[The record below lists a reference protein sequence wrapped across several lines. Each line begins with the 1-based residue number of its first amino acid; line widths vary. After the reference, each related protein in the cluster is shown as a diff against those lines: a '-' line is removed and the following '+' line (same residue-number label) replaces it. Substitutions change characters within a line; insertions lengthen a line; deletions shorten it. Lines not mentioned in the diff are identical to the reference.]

1 MTKRT
6 RTEIKNSG
14 ATFTPEGL
22 AQFVAK
28 KIFDS
33 CESLCQPVILDPAC
47 GTGSL
52 LQAALT
58 TFKQYSPHLVGYDT
72 DREYLNIAESC
83 IKKRTSSIELHN
95 QDFLDLYEDY
105 RDGLFSN
112 NAIKA
117 DIIIANP
124 PYVRTQNLGAERA
137 QKLAQQFNLSGRID
151 LYFPFLKC
159 MTYALK
165 EGGIIGVI
173 TSNRYLSTKSGAGI
187 RSFLLNNFEI
197 IEILDLGDTKLF
209 DAAVLPSVFIGRRR
223 SNKAQ
228 SSCVASKIYEAT
240 EPISESPT
248 IANTIYDLI
257 SEAHGGLYQVGNT
270 LYRVDSGRI
279 CFENTGNEPWTITSN
294 RDDAW
299 LETIRSNAGFYVGDV
314 FKVRVGIKSC
324 ADNVFLNPRWENE
337 SSIPEDALLRTLI
350 SQENIVRWGC
360 DYSRCSKALY
370 PHYSD
375 SGKKAVYD
383 ISKYPRAHEY
393 LKKHYTQLA
402 GRKYLMDAGRNWYE
416 LWVPQNPALWQFPK
430 IVFPDISVYSRFCFD
445 DSGAIVNGNC
455 YWIVAQTDE
464 ELNLLYLIEGVA
476 NSPLMERYHDLSFNN
491 KLYSGRRRYLTQYIA
506 KYPMPPVDNPAS
518 RKIISLVKQI
528 NTISDSH
535 RIAVLEKD
543 INQYVYQAFGVT
555 AL

>member
-1 MTKRT
+1 MNKRT
-6 RTEIKNSG
+6 KTEIKNSG

-22 AQFVAK
+22 AQFVAQR
-28 KIFDS
+28 IFDS
-33 CESLCQPVILDPAC
+33 SEHISQPVILDPAC

-52 LQAALT
+52 LQAALS

-72 DREYLNIAESC
+72 DREYLSIAESC
-83 IKKRTSSIELHN
+83 IKNRTLSFELHN
-95 QDFLDLYEDY
+95 QDFLDLYEEY
-105 RDGLFSN
+105 RDGLFDN
-112 NAIKA
+112 NSVKA

-173 TSNRYLSTKSGAGI
+173 TSNRYLSTKSGASI
-187 RSFLLNNFEI
+187 RSFLLNKFEI
-197 IEILDLGDTKLF
+197 IEIIDLGDTKLF
-209 DAAVLPSVFIGRRR
+209 DAAVLPAIFIGRRR
-223 SNKAQ
+223 HNRAQ
-228 SSCVASKIYEAT
+228 ASCVASKIYEAA
-240 EPISESPT
+240 ESISESPT
-248 IANTIYDLI
+248 IANSIYDLL
-257 SEAHGGLYQVGNT
+257 SESNGGLYQVGNT
-270 LYRVDSGRI
+270 MYRVDSGRI
-279 CFENTGNEPWTITSN
+279 CFENSGKEPWTITSN
-294 RDDAW
+294 SDDTW
-299 LETIRSNAGFYVGDV
+299 LETIRSNTGFYVGDV

-324 ADNVFLNPRWENE
+324 ADNVFLNPRWEDE
-337 SSIPEDALLRTLI
+337 PSMPEDDLLRTLI

-360 DYSRCSKALY
+360 NYSQCSKALY
-370 PHYSD
+370 PHYSE

-383 ISKYPRAHEY
+383 ISKYPKAHKY
-393 LKKHYTQLA
+393 LKKYYAQLTA
-402 GRKYLMDAGRNWYE
+402 RKYLMEAGRNWYE
-416 LWVPQNPALWQFPK
+416 LWVPQNPALWQYPK
-430 IVFPDISVYSRFCFD
+430 IVFPDISVSPRFCFD

-464 ELNLLYLIEGVA
+464 ELNRLYLIEGVA

-506 KYPMPPVDNPAS
+506 KYPMPPLDNPAS
-518 RKIISLVKQI
+518 IRIISLVKQI
-528 NTISDSH
+528 NTISDPH
-535 RIAVLEKD
+535 QIAILEKE

>member
-1 MTKRT
+1 MVKRT
-6 RTEIKNSG
+6 KTEIKNSG

-33 CESLCQPVILDPAC
+33 CDSITQPIILDPAC

-72 DREYLNIAESC
+72 DREYLSAAESS
-83 IKKRTSSIELHN
+83 IKKRTSSFELHN

-105 RDGLFSN
+105 RDGLFGN
-112 NAIKA
+112 NAVKA

-209 DAAVLPSVFIGRRR
+209 DAAVLPAVFIGRRR

-228 SSCVASKIYEAT
+228 TSCLASKIYEAT
-240 EPISESPT
+240 EPISELPT
-248 IANTIYDLI
+248 IANSIYDLI
-257 SEAHGGLYQVGNT
+257 SDAHSGFYQVGDT
-270 LYRVDSGRI
+270 MYRVDSGRI
-279 CFENTGNEPWTITSN
+279 CFENSGKEPWTITSN
-294 RDDAW
+294 SDDAW
-299 LETIRSNAGFYVGDV
+299 LETIRSNTGFYVGDV

-324 ADNVFLNPRWENE
+324 ADNVFLNPRWEDE
-337 SSIPEDALLRTLI
+337 SSMPEDALLRTLI

-360 DYSRCSKALY
+360 DYLQCSKHFTLIIQNR
-370 PHYSD
+370 
-375 SGKKAVYD
+375 GKK
-383 ISKYPRAHEY
+383 
-393 LKKHYTQLA
+393 L
-402 GRKYLMDAGRNWYE
+402 
-416 LWVPQNPALWQFPK
+416 F
-430 IVFPDISVYSRFCFD
+430 
-445 DSGAIVNGNC
+445 
-455 YWIVAQTDE
+455 
-464 ELNLLYLIEGVA
+464 LI
-476 NSPLMERYHDLSFNN
+476 
-491 KLYSGRRRYLTQYIA
+491 
-506 KYPMPPVDNPAS
+506 
-518 RKIISLVKQI
+518 
-528 NTISDSH
+528 
-535 RIAVLEKD
+535 
-543 INQYVYQAFGVT
+543 
-555 AL
+555 